1 MRYELNTQDRF
12 VCGRGQWRRVHV
24 CRTSAGKLVYVTG
37 NMCRKSCFSE
47 SEEER
52 SLSWTHSK
60 ELKDSLVD
68 MYKANPKVNEELKQR
83 LPSPVR
89 HQRSET
95 TLPQLGADLGAILG
109 TTSNQLVLEEPDKD
123 WPQVPQYFRP
133 IEEESRTSRSPSP
146 QAHHRRSPSPQAH
159 HRAPDTGRRMEEERT
174 SSRSPFTQDGYRS
187 EGHSQGSNG
196 SPPVYRRHLVPPDSS
211 QALQSSI
218 KEDQGNIKV
227 SSSSFDSKKQSL
239 VLDKEKNIAFLL
251 KELDSLRELNK
262 KLQDKL
268 AMREKELESRL
279 VDAEL
284 MQTQLDARACEKAGA
299 LVEEIYQAQRDRDQA
314 VMARLRLANEE
325 RDEALLRA
333 KRLQQAVADLENIN
347 PEESDADLEELLNR
361 VNSADSALG
370 IERSGGD
377 RGPAAEGPG
386 EKEEDYSRG
395 DECCYRGERDSTGQ
409 VQAAGAGSPTG
420 ERAEPDFSKQLETPD
435 CRKQSRAFSEVLPGG
450 RRGGPERER
459 QGPGAHSTAGG
470 GNTNTANVP
479 QLAPSP
485 V

>member
-1 MRYELNTQDRF
+1 
-12 VCGRGQWRRVHV
+12 
-24 CRTSAGKLVYVTG
+24 
-37 NMCRKSCFSE
+37 
-47 SEEER
+47 
-52 SLSWTHSK
+52 
-60 ELKDSLVD
+60 
-68 MYKANPKVNEELKQR
+68 MYK
-83 LPSPVR
+83 
-89 HQRSET
+89 
-95 TLPQLGADLGAILG
+95 
-109 TTSNQLVLEEPDKD
+109 
-123 WPQVPQYFRP
+123 VPQYFRP
-133 IEEESRTSRSPSP
+133 IEEESQTSRSPSP
-146 QAHHRRSPSPQAH
+146 QAHHT
-159 HRAPDTGRRMEEERT
+159 APDTGRRMEEERT
-174 SSRSPFTQDGYRS
+174 SSRDGYRS

-211 QALQSSI
+211 QALQSSM

-268 AMREKELESRL
+268 AMKEKELETRL

-284 MQTQLDARACEKAGA
+284 MHTQLDARACEKAGA

-370 IERSGGD
+370 IERSGGVIVD
-377 RGPAAEGPG
+377 RLQKVRERRRKITAE
-386 EKEEDYSRG
+386 EMNAVIE
-395 DECCYRGERDSTGQ
+395 
-409 VQAAGAGSPTG
+409 
-420 ERAEPDFSKQLETPD
+420 
-435 CRKQSRAFSEVLPGG
+435 
-450 RRGGPERER
+450 ERE
-459 QGPGAHSTAGG
+459 TALARCKRLEQDLLQAREQSQTSA
-470 GNTNTANVP
+470 NNLRHLTAENNQERSRKVNLP
-479 QLAPSP
+479 PHPTFFSP
-485 V
+485 LSQKNPCKLSLRAAQVILL